1 MKKQNNIFAYAK
13 QTFSLILAILFCIS
27 CTDETYQD
35 ENQVEEG
42 IPVEVDFNFQTS
54 NIDKVNTRLSDAGE
68 FQVNDLYLLIFDS
81 NGSIKNRYYYDG
93 DALTHTNGN
102 QQNPTKG
109 TITGIRTTSGKS
121 YIYGIA
127 NVGDNELD
135 RKGELK
141 SKLDRVNSV
150 SDLKDLT
157 TTLNNDGNI
166 ARSSA
171 SLLMSGKFQAT
182 GASTSDKEEGICNIP
197 TTNKA
202 LSGTLL
208 LRRSDSHITF
218 NIKLGEKIESFELKS
233 WQVFNV
239 PISSYLIDQS
249 KQYVASE
256 YKDSELQATYNNEG
270 KLYAFN
276 FYMQENLKE
285 AIMEARD
292 HTTLTAYKDREKE
305 YKNPDGT
312 NTGEYKFVENNA
324 TYVEIKVRMN
334 IETESEDGIR
344 TADVRYIIHLGG
356 GANEFTN
363 FKSERNKKYIYNVTI
378 NDVESIIVEVEDGED
393 DPNARPGVE
402 GDVVDATTSVYT
414 LDAHYNC
421 FNIGFTYEDVVENL
435 SFIIQSPF
443 AADAV
448 YSVKGKIGALDNT
461 PQENGDYKWIQLQ
474 RTTGEKVL
482 SQYNSGKE
490 NRPFNLYQLVDD
502 MKDRGKPN
510 DGKTYYYTIFIN
522 EYYYTEAPAKANW
535 PDKNHLWR
543 YFVNQDDRKLML
555 FLSPKNSADKES
567 SYSKASHMFSGRSI
581 QTYYST
587 EVLNNNGNALG
598 MEHVNET
605 GAPDWGNG
613 NSSDRGNGFLNTYK
627 YFFTTTSFRNRTWEY
642 FVNYSIS
649 DDYKY
654 TYKMKDVAA
663 IAECLSRNRDENG
676 NGRIDL
682 DELKW
687 YLPATDQLVSMFLGA
702 KSLPSPLFD
711 ARSISSVT
719 YDDGNNHYITSNKQ
733 KIWAEEG
740 CSFGEIGGG
749 YAEPKLLRCVRNL
762 GLSNQDAE
770 KEVVSPAYTYQSS
783 NRVFI
788 MDQLTIQNKRSGK
801 TTGELDFHDNFN
813 DINRPYKAFQMA
825 NSFIGKENTNWKT
838 FFDIGENHLTKCK
851 DLNEGGHKWRA
862 PNQREFMI
870 MFLQNANNVINGNY
884 RGFTRTHWKYDKDRH
899 FGCNGSLLFLD
910 GNKGVK
916 DYDRTIR
923 CVRDVDVDTNGNII
937 ND

>member
-13 QTFSLILAILFCIS
+13 QTFSLILVILFCTA
-27 CTDETYQD
+27 CTDDTYQD

-102 QQNPTKG
+102 QQNPTNG
-109 TITGIRTTSGKS
+109 TITGIKTTSGKS

-127 NVGDNELD
+127 NVADNELD

-141 SKLDRVNSV
+141 SKLDRISSV
-150 SDLKDLT
+150 SDLKELT
-157 TTLNNDGNI
+157 TILNNDGNI

-182 GASTSDKEEGICNIP
+182 SASASDKEEGICNIP

-218 NIKLGEKIESFELKS
+218 NINLGEKIESFEFKS

-239 PISSYLIDQS
+239 PTSSYLIDQS
-249 KQYVASE
+249 KQYVAAE

-270 KLYAFN
+270 KLYTFN
-276 FYMQENLKE
+276 FYMQENLKK
-285 AIMEARD
+285 AIMKASD
-292 HTTLTAYKDREKE
+292 NTTLTAYKDREKE

-312 NTGEYKFVENNA
+312 NTGEYKFVEENA
-324 TYVEIKVRMN
+324 TYVEIKARMN
-334 IETESEDGIR
+334 IKTESEDGIR

-356 GANEFTN
+356 GANDFTN

-393 DPNARPGVE
+393 APNARPGIE

-490 NRPFNLYQLVDD
+490 NRPFDLYQLVDD

-555 FLSPKNSADKES
+555 FLSPKSSADKES
-567 SYSKASHMFSGRSI
+567 SYSKASYMFRQRSI

-587 EVLNNNGNALG
+587 EVLNNDGNALG

-605 GAPDWGNG
+605 GAPDWGDG
-613 NSSDRGNGFLNTYK
+613 HSKDRENGFLNTNK
-627 YFFTTTSFRNRTWEY
+627 YFFTTTSYNNRTWDN
-642 FVNYSIS
+642 FVNYLVS
-649 DDYKY
+649 DEFKY

-663 IAECLSRNRDENG
+663 IAECLSRNRDEDG

-687 YLPATDQLVSMFLGA
+687 YLPATDQLASMFLGA

-711 ARSISSVT
+711 DRSVSSVT

-740 CSFGEIGGG
+740 CSFGGISSYGSKN
-749 YAEPKLLRCVRNL
+749 YPKLLRCVRNL
-762 GLSNQDAE
+762 GLSNKDAID
-770 KEVVSPAYTYQSS
+770 KVVSPAYTYNSQ
-783 NRVFI
+783 NKVFI
-788 MDQLTIQNKRSGK
+788 MDQLTSQNKRTGK
-801 TTGELDFHDNFN
+801 TTGELDFHDNFD

-825 NSFIGKENTNWKT
+825 SSFIGGRNTNWYAL
-838 FFDIGENHLTKCK
+838 FDIGVNHLSKCK
-851 DLNEGGHKWRA
+851 DLTEGGHKWRA

-870 MFLQNANNVINGNY
+870 MFFQSSNNVINGKQ
-884 RGFTRTHWKYDKDRH
+884 RGFTRTHWKYNESRH
-899 FGCNGSLLFLD
+899 FGLNGLLLFLD
-910 GNKGVK
+910 NNGN
-916 DYDRTIR
+916 YDRTIR
-923 CVRDVDVDTNGNII
+923 CVRDVDVNANGSII